1 MSPHSFSAALVV
13 CLFVL
18 TPALASSQD
27 VPAIDRTGALRVFLD
42 CRSCDDNYLRTEI
55 TFINYVRDRA
65 DAEVHVLVTTQGTG
79 GGGIEYTIKYIGLER
94 FAGVDQSLTHVSAQT
109 DTDDERRAGF
119 AAIFRLGLVRYAAD
133 TPLASRL
140 KVTFDAPKETTPA
153 AAVADPWNFWA
164 FRVGVSGAFEGQ
176 QSGNERRIRGFLSAN
191 RTTDAWKLIFSASG
205 NYGQEEFVL
214 EEGDIYTSVS
224 RNIDANALVAK
235 SLTEHWSVGAVGA
248 LQSSI
253 FSNYVL
259 RTRAA
264 VGPEYDV
271 FPYSES
277 TRRILAVL
285 YTVGVEAADYDE
297 VTIYGRT
304 SEALFDHRFET
315 TLNLRQPWG
324 SAFASVEM
332 VQYLS
337 QPDKYRVTATGNLE
351 FRLFKGFSVNLFGE
365 ASRRRDQLSLRRG
378 DATNEEILVRQ
389 RELATGYQYDV
400 GFGISYSFGSI
411 FNNVVNP
418 RFRNAGGF

>member
-1 MSPHSFSAALVV
+1 MSRISCISVLVV
-13 CLFVL
+13 CLL
-18 TPALASSQD
+18 GTTAAAASSQD
-27 VPAIDRTGALRVFLD
+27 AQTVDRTDALRVFLD
-42 CRSCDDNYLRTEI
+42 CNSCDENYLRTEI

-65 DAEVHVLVTTQGTG
+65 DADVHVLVTTQGTG
-79 GGGIEYTIKYIGLER
+79 GGGIEYTIKYIGLGR
-94 FAGVDQSLTHVSAQT
+94 FAGADQSLTYVSPQT
-109 DTDDERRAGF
+109 ATDDERREGF
-119 AAIFRLGLVRYAAD
+119 AAVFRLGLVRYAAE
-133 TPLASRL
+133 TSLATRL
-140 KVTFDAPKETTPA
+140 KVTFDAPKDTA
-153 AAVADPWNFWA
+153 AAASVRDPWDFWA
-164 FRVGVSGAFEGQ
+164 FRVGISGAFEGQ
-176 QSGNERRIRGFLSAN
+176 ESGNERRMRGFLSAN

-224 RNIDANALVAK
+224 RNTDANALVAK
-235 SLTEHWSVGAVGA
+235 SLTEHWSLGAVGA

-253 FSNYVL
+253 FSNYEL

-264 VGPEYDV
+264 AGPEYNV

-277 TRRILAVL
+277 TRRILALL
-285 YTVGVEAADYDE
+285 YTVGVERADYHE
-297 VTIYGRT
+297 ITIFGKDAET
-304 SEALFDHRFET
+304 LVDHRFET

-332 VQYLS
+332 VQYLN
-337 QPDKYRVTATGNLE
+337 QPDKYRVTASGNVE
-351 FRLFKGFSVNLFGE
+351 FRLFKGFSVDLFAQ

-389 RELATGYQYDV
+389 RELATGYQYDF
-400 GFGISYSFGSI
+400 GFGISYAFGSI